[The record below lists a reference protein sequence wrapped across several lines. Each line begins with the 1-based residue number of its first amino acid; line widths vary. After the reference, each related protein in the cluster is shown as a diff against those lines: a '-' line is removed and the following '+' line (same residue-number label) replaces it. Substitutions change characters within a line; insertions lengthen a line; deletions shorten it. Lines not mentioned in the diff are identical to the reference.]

1 MRIQD
6 GHFGALSWR
15 IKQIIG
21 LSRRNTK
28 EGATKQAR
36 KGKGNTEHFVG
47 ASHIIRYYVF
57 TCTVVMVAPTRRM
70 PHATCHTAPS
80 RLDQHFLY
88 WLRKKRRKSKQA
100 KRANGLKRRTRI
112 SRNFPTPRRRK
123 KGKQRRKWQWYGVF
137 AGIASPFHN
146 FYLN

>member
-28 EGATKQAR
+28 EGSHETGTKRQR
-36 KGKGNTEHFVG
+36 QHGTFCRSITYHTILCFYLYSCHGRPNT
-47 ASHIIRYYVF
+47 
-57 TCTVVMVAPTRRM
+57 

-100 KRANGLKRRTRI
+100 KRANGLKRRTGI
-112 SRNFPTPRRRK
+112 SRNFPSPRRK
-123 KGKQRRKWQWYGVF
+123 KRETAQEMAMVWSVRRNCKPVPQF
-137 AGIASPFHN
+137 
-146 FYLN
+146 LL

>member
-1 MRIQD
+1 MAENTNTAQCQIKHYPIPKGSYRQLIYVDYNLSGDMRIQD

-88 WLRKKRRKSKQA
+88 WLRKKA
-100 KRANGLKRRTRI
+100 KK
-112 SRNFPTPRRRK
+112 
-123 KGKQRRKWQWYGVF
+123 
-137 AGIASPFHN
+137 
-146 FYLN
+146 